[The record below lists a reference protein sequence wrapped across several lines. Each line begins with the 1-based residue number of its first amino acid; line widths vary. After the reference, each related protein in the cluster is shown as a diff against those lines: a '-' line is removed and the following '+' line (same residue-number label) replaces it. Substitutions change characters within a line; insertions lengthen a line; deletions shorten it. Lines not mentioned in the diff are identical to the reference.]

1 MGKSF
6 SAVKRVVSRTFWRN
20 TFNRD
25 IVLQLIVSILMAS
38 LVAGLISV
46 AADSFFG
53 KTLTTIVGEYG
64 EFDVIVNVREEKREE
79 GSAEIE
85 KIIQQAFP
93 GAKLQTGPTITGLTS
108 FFVGLPGEY
117 KTKETYEQLD
127 NTFSSV
133 PGKSGI
139 SIMTEPRVTIKGV
152 PDGAKSMLVDR
163 IMQIDGVLFAFRDG
177 GSVTVILSAID
188 KSAFVNQEIQKLINE
203 RQIIEITFP
212 VGSEPENVIRLGDRI
227 AAAIR
232 EEKAVTVAENVSVDS
247 KNNEMVYIVST
258 MIELKR
264 FLTSYATQITLTPQS
279 TDQPAPGDIIA
290 FQGTAAVP
298 LITGAVTDAGNILVQ
313 VKSVGINGSAEG
325 TITQG
330 TAAQLSN
337 TAGRKLKDNRIGE
350 EAFTATYRNP
360 RQQLAN
366 ALTET
371 SKLVGQIPGLA
382 VDTQNMAG
390 IGINTLNNYNNG
402 VGAIEQTL
410 TSLQAAGSTIQ
421 AATGAMA
428 GLSTEGLQ
436 TQLGNSSR
444 ALSALASTL
453 QVLQLVNPQVAG
465 SIAELNTTG
474 QTLDS
479 LQSALV
485 SLDRV
490 AANARNAQTAIG
502 TIVTEGNS
510 TLAKVRAFDVTGA
523 RQNLTT
529 LSGRLTEVQQF
540 NTPLVAAQLQYLAAA
555 VPNMRDDEISRSEQL
570 FDQIIGGQV
579 IPSQRIQI
587 MTSSNITVD
596 FIAPVIYREAGHENL
611 SIYTAQLGTIQ
622 QDPRAQVMI
631 ILMQVK
637 AILAAM
643 VALIATVLFLVLDH
657 TAVMT
662 MLRRQG
668 RSTGKPE
675 KGWRRR
681 VQEFRAVFAAPE
693 CLYGMAIGAVL
704 LTAIFIIAGGGIP
717 YLPWIG
723 VPFLGALLGLAV
735 ANNAE
740 KISPLALDEVT
751 AGEALGLSYDEIMRE
766 IVVPNGRPGLLQ
778 KMNAYKVKFK

>member
-1 MGKSF
+1 MSKSF
-6 SAVKRVVSRTFWRN
+6 TTVKRVVSRTFWCN

-38 LVAGLISV
+38 LVAGTISV

-53 KTLTTIVGEYG
+53 KTLTTIVGDYG

-85 KIIQQAFP
+85 KIIQQVFP
-93 GAKLQTGPTITGLTS
+93 GAKMQAGPTITGLTS
-108 FFVGLPGEY
+108 FFVGLPAEY

-177 GSVTVILSAID
+177 SSVTVILSAID
-188 KSAFVNQEIQKLINE
+188 KAAFVNQEIQKLINE

-264 FLTSYATQITLTPQS
+264 FLTSYATQITLTPQ
-279 TDQPAPGDIIA
+279 TGDQPAPGDIIA
-290 FQGTAAVP
+290 FQGAAAAP
-298 LITGAVTDAGNILVQ
+298 LITGAVPDAGNVLVQ
-313 VKSVGINGSAEG
+313 VKSVGVNGSAEG

-330 TAAQLSN
+330 TAAQLGSN
-337 TAGRKLKDNRIGE
+337 AGRKLKDNRIGE

-360 RQQLAN
+360 RQQLAS

-382 VDTQNMAG
+382 ADTQNMAG

-436 TQLGNSSR
+436 TQLGNSSH

-479 LQSALV
+479 LQSALA

-510 TLAKVRAFDVTGA
+510 TLAKVRAFDVTEA
-523 RQNLTT
+523 RQDLAT

-596 FIAPVIYREAGHENL
+596 FIAPIIYREAGHENL

-622 QDPRAQVMI
+622 QDPRAQVMM

-662 MLRRQG
+662 MFRRQG
-668 RSTGKPE
+668 STRVNQE
-675 KGWRRR
+675 KGWRR
-681 VQEFRAVFAAPE
+681 VMQGFRAVFAAPE

-723 VPFLGALLGLAV
+723 VPFLGALLGLTV

-740 KISPLALDEVT
+740 KISPLAIDEVT

-778 KMNAYKVKFK
+778 KMNYYKLKFK